1 MFGERRGQTPT
12 FTSYRSWTGRALD
25 PPPDAAAQLMRKLL
39 RCYGPAT
46 PAMLASQ
53 LGCSGA
59 QARRMWAEVADE
71 LAPVKVLGKHAFVL
85 ACDLERL
92 MKPELL
98 ERDTLLLGPHDPYL
112 DQRDRAVLLADKAKQ
127 RRVWTTVSNP
137 GAVVH
142 CGAVVG
148 LWKARKHGG
157 RLEME
162 AELWEAAPDDAA
174 LRELAEGHAALQGLE
189 LADVMVKRA

>member
-1 MFGERRGQTPT
+1 
-12 FTSYRSWTGRALD
+12 
-25 PPPDAAAQLMRKLL
+25 
-39 RCYGPAT
+39 
-46 PAMLASQ
+46 
-53 LGCSGA
+53 
-59 QARRMWAEVADE
+59 MWAEVADE

-142 CGAVVG
+142 RGAVVG
-148 LWKARKHGG
+148 LWKARKHSG

-174 LRELAEGHAALQGLE
+174 LRELAKVPRPSRLNALPIRSVERLVDDAHRNGE
-189 LADVMVKRA
+189 RIARANVR